1 MFGKDYSKD
10 IEELYKRISNIVETQ
25 NENQEKILE
34 QIKNNLDLIKGI
46 NENLIEIAKVQ
57 KTHKEAI
64 MLLKDR

>member
-1 MFGKDYSKD
+1 MFGKDYDKE
-10 IEELYKRISNIVETQ
+10 IEAIHKVIDKMIKTQ

-64 MLLKDR
+64 MLLRDR